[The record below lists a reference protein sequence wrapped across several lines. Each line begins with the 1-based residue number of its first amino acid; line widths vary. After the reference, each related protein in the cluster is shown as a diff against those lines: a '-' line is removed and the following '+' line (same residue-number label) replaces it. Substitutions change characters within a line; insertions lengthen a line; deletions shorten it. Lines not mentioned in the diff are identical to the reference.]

1 MATGQVERQ
10 LAAEAERR
18 KATGVDQVSSTT
30 SSSMHTRAA
39 CTLKQRAGCALHI
52 CTALQAHSACEYM
65 TRTRTRTIHGTCM
78 HMQVLD
84 DLEQLEGLVGR
95 MPGEGLVES
104 NRAGRVPSFM

>member
-1 MATGQVERQ
+1 M
-10 LAAEAERR
+10 
-18 KATGVDQVSSTT
+18 
-30 SSSMHTRAA
+30 TR
-39 CTLKQRAGCALHI
+39 I
-52 CTALQAHSACEYM
+52 CTGRA
-65 TRTRTRTIHGTCM
+65 CM

>member
-1 MATGQVERQ
+1 
-10 LAAEAERR
+10 
-18 KATGVDQVSSTT
+18 
-30 SSSMHTRAA
+30 MH
-39 CTLKQRAGCALHI
+39 G
-52 CTALQAHSACEYM
+52 M
-65 TRTRTRTIHGTCM
+65 CM

>member
-1 MATGQVERQ
+1 MYTQ
-10 LAAEAERR
+10 AAY
-18 KATGVDQVSSTT
+18 TLDVHCICVLHC
-30 SSSMHTRAA
+30 MHT
-39 CTLKQRAGCALHI
+39 THVHVH
-52 CTALQAHSACEYM
+52 TWTWHAHM
-65 TRTRTRTIHGTCM
+65 HGMCM